1 MGQFIPLIEPDAC
14 AKGVAA
20 LSTWLT
26 RLVLHVQKLPS
37 FAREGW
43 NTRAG
48 TRTGGEAVA
57 TQKWAGVG
65 ILEGGAEDGDLRVS
79 RTKTQSHGASSMTPL
94 AWTVQTRQI
103 HRDRKQICGTRDL
116 GEGAWGEMANRYE
129 VSFWGDKNILRLDSG
144 DNYVIL

>member
-20 LSTWLT
+20 LSTRLT
-26 RLVLHVQKLPS
+26 RLVLHVQKLTG

-48 TRTGGEAVA
+48 TRAGGEAVA
-57 TQKWAGVG
+57 TTWAGMG

-79 RTKTQSHGASSMTPL
+79 HTKT
-94 AWTVQTRQI
+94 
-103 HRDRKQICGTRDL
+103 
-116 GEGAWGEMANRYE
+116 
-129 VSFWGDKNILRLDSG
+129 
-144 DNYVIL
+144 